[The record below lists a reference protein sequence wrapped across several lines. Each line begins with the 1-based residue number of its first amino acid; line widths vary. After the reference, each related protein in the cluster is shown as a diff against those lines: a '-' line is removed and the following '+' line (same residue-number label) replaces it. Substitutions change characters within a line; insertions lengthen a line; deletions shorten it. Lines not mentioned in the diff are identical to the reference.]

1 MTVREADGPG
11 ATSAR
16 QSAVAGRAEDRL
28 FAELHAPVFRYVH
41 RLTGDPDE
49 AADIVQDAFVRLY
62 QRGGGLPADAR
73 PWLFR
78 VAGNLVRDRARR
90 RSTARRFPNA
100 GERITADAPRQPDE
114 ACEVSEQTR
123 HVRTVLDRLRPR
135 DRRILLMRE
144 EGFSYEEIAR
154 VIGVGR
160 RSVPTLVM
168 RALRRFRDAYHE
180 EPR

>member
-1 MTVREADGPG
+1 MAKEGERTAG
-11 ATSAR
+11 AAFLAATED
-16 QSAVAGRAEDRL
+16 AGGRL

-41 RLTGDPDE
+41 RMTGDPDV

-62 QRGGGLPADAR
+62 LRGGGLPDDAR

-90 RSTARRFPNA
+90 SATVVRFA
-100 GERITADAPRQPDE
+100 HATDRVAADPPATPDE
-114 ACEVSEQTR
+114 AYERSEQ
-123 HVRTVLDRLRPR
+123 VREVRQALDRLRPR

-144 EGFSYEEIAR
+144 EGFSYEEIGQ
-154 VIGVGR
+154 VLGVGR

-168 RALRRFRDAYHE
+168 RALRRFREAYQNE
-180 EPR
+180 AR